1 MTTDTETLPVDTKGA
16 VQYDA
21 SQAIVFGSQA
31 RRLLADA
38 ADYVIDSPELYS
50 AAAEDLQRVKALAKT
65 VEDAR
70 VSITGPL
77 HQAKV
82 AVDNLF
88 KGPKDFLT
96 QAEQKLKGAMLQW
109 DSEQDRIRREAE
121 RKAEEQRRV
130 EQARLDAER
139 RERETEAR
147 RRDEEARR
155 LEEEARAAAAKGDA
169 EAAER
174 LQQQAQQEANAA
186 SDAACEAETLTQT
199 AAVMTFPVAA
209 PAPQKVSG
217 ISTSKTIDF
226 EVSGLH
232 DLVKHIAAHP
242 ELISLLAVDSVKL
255 RAYVRGLGMNCQLP
269 GVRVFEKKT
278 LSARAA

>member
-1 MTTDTETLPVDTKGA
+1 MNAETQTAAETRGT

-21 SQAIVFGSQA
+21 SQVVVFSGQA
-31 RRLLADA
+31 RRMLADA
-38 ADYVIDSPELYS
+38 TDVTIDSPELYE
-50 AAAEDLQRVKALAKT
+50 AAAQDLQRVKSLASQ
-65 VEDAR
+65 VEAAR

-96 QAEQKLKGAMLQW
+96 QAEQKLKNAMLTW
-109 DSEQDRIRREAE
+109 DNEQERIRRE
-121 RKAEEQRRV
+121 EQRRAEEARRQ

-139 RERETEAR
+139 RQREEEAR
-147 RRDEEARR
+147 KREEEARR
-155 LEEEARAAAAKGDA
+155 LEEEARAAAEAGDA
-169 EAAER
+169 SKAEQ
-174 LQQQAQQEANAA
+174 LQLQAVEEANAA
-186 SDAACEAETLTQT
+186 SDAAADAHAIATTAEVITMPL
-199 AAVMTFPVAA
+199 AVPEK
-209 PAPQKVSG
+209 QKVSG
-217 ISTSKTIDF
+217 ISTSKTVDF
-226 EVSGLH
+226 EVASLH
-232 DLVKHIAAHP
+232 ELVKHVAAHP
-242 ELISLLAVDSVKL
+242 ELISLLQADSVKL

>member
-1 MTTDTETLPVDTKGA
+1 MNAETQTAAETRGT

-21 SQAIVFGSQA
+21 SQVVVFSGQA
-31 RRLLADA
+31 RRMLADA
-38 ADYVIDSPELYS
+38 TDVTIDSPELYE
-50 AAAEDLQRVKALAKT
+50 AAAQDLQRVKSLAT
-65 VEDAR
+65 QVETAR

-96 QAEQKLKGAMLQW
+96 QAEQKLKNAMLAW
-109 DSEQDRIRREAE
+109 DNEQERIRRE
-121 RKAEEQRRV
+121 EQRRAEEIRRQ

-139 RERETEAR
+139 RQREEEAR
-147 RRDEEARR
+147 KREEEARR
-155 LEEEARAAAAKGDA
+155 LEEEARAAAEAGDA
-169 EAAER
+169 SKAEQ
-174 LQQQAQQEANAA
+174 LQLQAVEEANAA
-186 SDAACEAETLTQT
+186 SDAAADAHAIATTAEVITMPLS
-199 AAVMTFPVAA
+199 VPEK
-209 PAPQKVSG
+209 QKVSG
-217 ISTSKTIDF
+217 ISTSKTVDF
-226 EVSGLH
+226 EVASLH
-232 DLVKHIAAHP
+232 ELVKHVAAHP
-242 ELISLLAVDSVKL
+242 ELISLLQADSVKL